1 MYFFALIF
9 INFNK
14 HLNIFKVNEDYE
26 TLNYQKSLSTRNLQ
40 QQESFSQTVC
50 PNTVDF
56 GTQYAFTNFN
66 DEFSIDSM
74 NIPSFNQTIQP
85 NMVSAAVG
93 PDYMDDGCV
102 LYYICCRHN

>member
-9 INFNK
+9 RNLNK
-14 HLNIFKVNEDYE
+14 NLNIFEVNEDYE
-26 TLNYQKSLSTRNLQ
+26 TFNYQNSLSTRNLQ

-56 GTQYAFTNFN
+56 GTQYAFTNFS
-66 DEFSIDSM
+66 DAEFSIDSM
-74 NIPSFNQTIQP
+74 NIPSFNQTIQS

-102 LYYICCRHN
+102 